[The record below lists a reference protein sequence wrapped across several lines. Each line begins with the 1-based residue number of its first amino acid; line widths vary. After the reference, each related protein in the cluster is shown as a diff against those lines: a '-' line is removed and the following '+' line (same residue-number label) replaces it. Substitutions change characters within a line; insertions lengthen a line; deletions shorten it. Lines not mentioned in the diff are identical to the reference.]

1 MQRIWMWGRKQA
13 DTISNLSQHSWPT
26 LTLPLPGL
34 GKLHLNA
41 LIRIFTQKMSPLSIR
56 AKHSQ
61 AILTLADICQLVK
74 QGNDQILILEAGDSR
89 IRDSG
94 CKNGTSIG
102 IEEN

>member
-1 MQRIWMWGRKQA
+1 MA
-13 DTISNLSQHSWPT
+13 H
-26 LTLPLPGL
+26 TLPLTGL

-41 LIRIFTQKMSPLSIR
+41 LIRIFTQKMSPLSIW

-61 AILTLADICQLVK
+61 VIFTLADICQSVK
-74 QGNDQILILEAGDSR
+74 QGIDQILIIEAGDSR
-89 IRDSG
+89 VRDSG